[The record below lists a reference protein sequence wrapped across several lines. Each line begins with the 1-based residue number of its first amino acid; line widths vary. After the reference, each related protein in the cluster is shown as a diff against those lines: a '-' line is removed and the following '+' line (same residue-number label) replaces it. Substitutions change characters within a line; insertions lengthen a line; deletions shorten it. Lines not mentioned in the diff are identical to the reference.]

1 MKNAFRFELHDDI
14 DGGFFRRDVTSY
26 TFKLHWLRVKFQAF
40 ANCGNSRKYFIGD
53 LCLDFEVKI
62 FISRR
67 VLQLVHQKSLKPS
80 IFSAMARET
89 SNQTRNF

>member
-14 DGGFFRRDVTSY
+14 DGGFFRRDLIY
-26 TFKLHWLRVKFQAF
+26 LQAALAASQVSSLQ

-62 FISRR
+62 FILRR
-67 VLQLVHQKSLKPS
+67 APQLVHQKSLKPS
-80 IFSAMARET
+80 IFSAIDRET
-89 SNQTRNF
+89 SNQTRNL